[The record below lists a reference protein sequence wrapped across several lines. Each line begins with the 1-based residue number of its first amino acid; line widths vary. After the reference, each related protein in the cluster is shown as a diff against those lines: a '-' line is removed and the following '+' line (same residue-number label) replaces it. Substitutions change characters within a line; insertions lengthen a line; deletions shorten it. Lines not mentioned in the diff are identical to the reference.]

1 MFSEIGKKTR
11 VCVRFSTV
19 GEKRRGEGGR
29 EGGREGERE
38 REMKGGRKGWRGG
51 RECGREGERYGGEIK
66 GRMEGKKGIRSL
78 YSVTSRLVPPYASRW
93 GEWQC

>member
-11 VCVRFSTV
+11 VCVHFSTV

-29 EGGREGERE
+29 E

-51 RECGREGERYGGEIK
+51 
-66 GRMEGKKGIRSL
+66 GK
-78 YSVTSRLVPPYASRW
+78 
-93 GEWQC
+93 E